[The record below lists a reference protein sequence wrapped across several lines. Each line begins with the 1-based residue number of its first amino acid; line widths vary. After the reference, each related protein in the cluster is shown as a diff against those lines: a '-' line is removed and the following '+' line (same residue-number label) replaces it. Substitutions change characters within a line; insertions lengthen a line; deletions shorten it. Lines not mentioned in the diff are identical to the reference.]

1 MSSAQTDYYAVLGL
15 NAKAGQDEI
24 KKRYRELARRYHPDV
39 NHSPDAAQKIKVVN
53 EAYHTLGDADRRA
66 TYDAGRAFRFPL
78 PGSATPPPRP
88 ASPAPPRPA
97 SPPGA
102 NRPGGVPNQQAG
114 RAGQR
119 PPNAPY
125 KPRPDGPPPPDD
137 DFSFNGFGRVIHE
150 AAERAQSAR
159 NAQNAAPASGASP
172 TAARPSAARPAAPFN
187 GPGTA
192 ARPPGAPSANAAPRK
207 SPAQRKAEENTAHI
221 AQLVS
226 EAKLAFVN
234 RQYAQTSRLCRE
246 ALALDRTNA
255 VAHEL
260 LGDSARKQGNTDEA
274 IQAYSF
280 AIQLNPRNQSVQ
292 ANLDRLMGRDE
303 KSISTGPKMARAPSA
318 PLANRLGRDV
328 VVNGMGGLAAVGM
341 VVLLGALYVAP
352 GMALIGELS
361 LNLMLTLV
369 LCGMLGGFL
378 LALYGGLRPQKGEL
392 ATRGGGRG
400 LMPLSGVLSLFALLW
415 FGASLLA
422 YIAVAVTQ
430 NRVSPSVL
438 RAYGLTLVI
447 SLAFVLLYHPLSGAM
462 AGARVGFSVMA
473 AVVSGNFL
481 FPMILL
487 GWQIGDA
494 LRLRSFSAS

>member
-53 EAYHTLGDADRRA
+53 EAYHTLGDAERRA
-66 TYDAGRAFRFPL
+66 TYDAGRVFQFPL

-88 ASPAPPRPA
+88 ASPASPRPGFPA
-97 SPPGA
+97 GA
-102 NRPGGVPNQQAG
+102 NRPGGAPNQQTG

-125 KPRPDGPPPPDD
+125 KPRPDGPPPLDD
-137 DFSFNGFGRVIHE
+137 DFGFNGFGRVIHE

-159 NAQNAAPASGASP
+159 NAQNAPPPNATRPAN
-172 TAARPSAARPAAPFN
+172 ARPAAPF
-187 GPGTA
+187 PTA
-192 ARPPGAPSANAAPRK
+192 NPSARAPGAASATATDGPRR

-221 AQLVS
+221 AQLIS
-226 EAKLAFVN
+226 EAKLSFVN

-303 KSISTGPKMARAPSA
+303 KNVTTGPKMARAPSA
-318 PLANRLGRDV
+318 PLANRLGRDA

-352 GMALIGELS
+352 GMVLVGDLS

-369 LCGMLGGFL
+369 LCGLLGGFL
-378 LALYGGLRPQKGEL
+378 LALYGGLRPQSGEL

-400 LMPLSGVLSLFALLW
+400 LMPLGGVLSLFALLW

-422 YIAVAVTQ
+422 YIAVAMTQ

-438 RAYGLTLVI
+438 RAYGLTLVM
-447 SLAFVLLYHPLSGAM
+447 SLAFVLLYHPLSGAV
-462 AGARVGFSVMA
+462 AGARVGFSVTA
-473 AVVSGNFL
+473 AVISGNFL

-487 GWQIGDA
+487 GWRMGDA